1 MTIIIILYIVALVI
15 LLSLSSFL
23 VYKMINSNRSSP
35 GEFIGLLTVLSS
47 QIQTELDA
55 YDKSIFENK
64 GSITNNN
71 FDNYYNDLTS
81 RIIKNISPDMVKSL
95 SKYYTEEAI
104 YRFIARS
111 VRDYLVSKINGTT

>member
-1 MTIIIILYIVALVI
+1 MTVIIVLYTVAVI
-15 LLSLSSFL
+15 CLLGFASFL
-23 VYKMINSNRSSP
+23 VYKTVTSDKSSP
-35 GEFIGLLTVLSS
+35 DEFIGLLTVLSS

-81 RIIKNISPDMVKSL
+81 RIIKNISPDMIKSL
-95 SKYYTEEAI
+95 TKYYTDEAI

-111 VRDYLVSKINGTT
+111 VRDYLVSKINGTM

>member
-15 LLSLSSFL
+15 LLGLSTFL
-23 VYKMINSNRSSP
+23 VYKMVNSSRSSP
-35 GEFIGLLTVLSS
+35 DEFIGLLTVLSS

>member
-1 MTIIIILYIVALVI
+1 MTIIIIFYIVALVI
-15 LLSLSSFL
+15 LLSLSAFL
-23 VYKMINSNRSSP
+23 VYKMVNFNRSSP
-35 GEFIGLLTVLSS
+35 DEFIGLLTVLSS

>member
-1 MTIIIILYIVALVI
+1 MTIIVILYIVALAV
-15 LLSLSSFL
+15 LLALASFL
-23 VYKMINSNRSSP
+23 VYKMVNMDKSSP
-35 GEFIGLLTVLSS
+35 DEFIGLLTVLSS

-81 RIIKNISPDMVKSL
+81 RIVKNISPDMIKSL
-95 SKYYTEEAI
+95 TKYYTDEAI

-111 VRDYLVSKINGTT
+111 VRDYLVSKINGTM

>member
-1 MTIIIILYIVALVI
+1 MIIIIILYIVALAI

-35 GEFIGLLTVLSS
+35 DEFIGRLTVLSS

-55 YDKSIFENK
+55 YDKNIFENK

>member
-1 MTIIIILYIVALVI
+1 MTIIIIFYIVALGI
-15 LLSLSSFL
+15 LLSLSAFL
-23 VYKMINSNRSSP
+23 VYMMVKTDRSSP
-35 GEFIGLLTVLSS
+35 DEFIGLLTVLSS

>member
-1 MTIIIILYIVALVI
+1 MTIIICYITVVLLLIGVVFFLVHKMNQESKI
-15 LLSLSSFL
+15 SPNEFLGLLS
-23 VYKMINSNRSSP
+23 I
-35 GEFIGLLTVLSS
+35 LSS
-47 QIQTELDA
+47 QVQTEIDS
-55 YDKSIFENK
+55 YEHDIFENK

-71 FDNYYNDLTS
+71 FDNYYNDRTS

>member
-1 MTIIIILYIVALVI
+1 MTIIIILYIVALVV

-35 GEFIGLLTVLSS
+35 DEFIGLLTVLSS

-71 FDNYYNDLTS
+71 FDNYYNDNANEQILF
-81 RIIKNISPDMVKSL
+81 RIANCNSLKNLGIEDKWCIHCHTVELISID
-95 SKYYTEEAI
+95 TNNDI
-104 YRFIARS
+104 IQ
-111 VRDYLVSKINGTT
+111 

>member
-1 MTIIIILYIVALVI
+1 MIIIVILYIVALVI
-15 LLSLSSFL
+15 LLSLASFL
-23 VYKMINSNRSSP
+23 VYKMINSNRTSHD
-35 GEFIGLLTVLSS
+35 EFISLLTVLSS

>member
-15 LLSLSSFL
+15 LLSFASFL

-35 GEFIGLLTVLSS
+35 DEFIGLLTVLSS

>member
-15 LLSLSSFL
+15 LLSLASFL
-23 VYKMINSNRSSP
+23 VYTMINSNRASP
-35 GEFIGLLTVLSS
+35 DEFIGLLTVLSS
-47 QIQTELDA
+47 QSQTELDA

>member
-1 MTIIIILYIVALVI
+1 MTIIVILYIVVLAVLLALA
-15 LLSLSSFL
+15 SFL
-23 VYKMINSNRSSP
+23 VYKMVSMDKSSP
-35 GEFIGLLTVLSS
+35 DEFIGLLTVLSS

-81 RIIKNISPDMVKSL
+81 RIVKNISPDMIKSL
-95 SKYYTEEAI
+95 TKYYTDEAI

-111 VRDYLVSKINGTT
+111 VRDYLVSKINGTM

>member
-1 MTIIIILYIVALVI
+1 MN
-15 LLSLSSFL
+15 SRSSSFFKNL
-23 VYKMINSNRSSP
+23 RNSIPWNN
-35 GEFIGLLTVLSS
+35 GALLDLENEIKTLNPKF
-47 QIQTELDA
+47 D
-55 YDKSIFENK
+55 IFENK

>member
-1 MTIIIILYIVALVI
+1 MTIIVILYIVALAV
-15 LLSLSSFL
+15 LLALTSFL
-23 VYKMINSNRSSP
+23 VYKMVNTDKSSP
-35 GEFIGLLTVLSS
+35 DEFIGLLTVLSS

-81 RIIKNISPDMVKSL
+81 RIIKNISPDMIKSL
-95 SKYYTEEAI
+95 TKYYTDEAI

-111 VRDYLVSKINGTT
+111 VRDYLVSKINGTM

>member
-35 GEFIGLLTVLSS
+35 DEFIGLLTVLSS
-47 QIQTELDA
+47 QIQLDA